1 MTLSSTMCGCDFDFR
16 YNWILSSKLQF
27 FFHFYTM
34 WMDRSK
40 IGFNC
45 DKHAISHKCKKILIA
60 TKEENNSN
68 CFFFLYT
75 NLHAWSEIM
84 DLWIYIFESW
94 LAPDIRHAIHFLSF
108 NALNYVLIYFYL
120 SFSHFRIWFVR
131 SLVSVARSI
140 NGASGP
146 FILVNYNFFFFYCI
160 HASEWF
166 IVCKS
171 VQFILMRA
179 AYCLLPD
186 GWPYCCL
193 FVNKSVQLLV
203 AAAAYGFRL
212 IHLVHSYY

>member
-146 FILVNYNFFFFYCI
+146 FILVNYNFFLLLHSCERMIYCLQI
-160 HASEWF
+160 GSIYFDARRILPAARWMAILLF
-166 IVCKS
+166 VCK
-171 VQFILMRA
+171 
-179 AYCLLPD
+179 
-186 GWPYCCL
+186 
-193 FVNKSVQLLV
+193 
-203 AAAAYGFRL
+203 
-212 IHLVHSYY
+212 